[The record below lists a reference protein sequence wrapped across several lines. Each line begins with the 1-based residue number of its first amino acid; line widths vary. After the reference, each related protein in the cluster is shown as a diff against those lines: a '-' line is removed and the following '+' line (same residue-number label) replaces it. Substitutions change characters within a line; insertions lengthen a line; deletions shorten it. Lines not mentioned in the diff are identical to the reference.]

1 MDEEQT
7 LQSPIAGSL
16 RGIRRSI
23 SSSVFNPMS
32 RPQPA
37 ETDNQTNNLLLQNQL
52 SLNNISS
59 QLEGI
64 TKTVTSLNFSLE
76 GIKEN
81 LSISDTIEKQRE
93 AEKQR
98 REAILAEQGLREG
111 KESALEKKIQ
121 SSLQKPLQGI
131 AAKTQKTLFSL
142 QNFFLILAGGWLT
155 NVGIDLL
162 QAFAEGNSEK
172 IKKLKIIFTA
182 GLVGL
187 GATITA
193 ISIGIGNTLRLIT
206 SFATNAAR
214 VAFGPLIRGTF
225 GAAGRLFAVA
235 VRKFN
240 PLIPLLLN
248 LGSVPINFLRNL
260 IGGGVAATSIAGG
273 GKILGEALDPS
284 ESKIVRKSVNGKE
297 VLEITGDTTKKA
309 SKGKGF
315 FKNIFKNPFARKVG
329 AEVTESGVKTAAK
342 GTFRSL
348 LQKIAAPLKG
358 KGGFLGQFLIDFLIF
373 GEDLDRAIAGA
384 AGWVAG
390 AKIGGAIGASLGALV
405 GGIGAVPGGIIG
417 SIIGGF
423 IGAEGMKSL
432 FSGIKSMFGFGKKKT
447 DDKLP
452 KLTADDMAGEREAIE
467 LGLIEP
473 IQTDNSTRADLISQ
487 DPDSNVNV
495 LNLGQSAQQNN
506 GLGSMPVE
514 VASNQIPFIPF
525 DESNTAALF
534 ATTTFGAPA

>member
-98 REAILAEQGLREG
+98 RESILAEQGLREG

-193 ISIGIGNTLRLIT
+193 ISIGIGNRTTILCFWLI
-206 SFATNAAR
+206 
-214 VAFGPLIRGTF
+214 
-225 GAAGRLFAVA
+225 
-235 VRKFN
+235 
-240 PLIPLLLN
+240 
-248 LGSVPINFLRNL
+248 
-260 IGGGVAATSIAGG
+260 
-273 GKILGEALDPS
+273 
-284 ESKIVRKSVNGKE
+284 
-297 VLEITGDTTKKA
+297 
-309 SKGKGF
+309 
-315 FKNIFKNPFARKVG
+315 
-329 AEVTESGVKTAAK
+329 
-342 GTFRSL
+342 
-348 LQKIAAPLKG
+348 
-358 KGGFLGQFLIDFLIF
+358 
-373 GEDLDRAIAGA
+373 
-384 AGWVAG
+384 
-390 AKIGGAIGASLGALV
+390 
-405 GGIGAVPGGIIG
+405 
-417 SIIGGF
+417 
-423 IGAEGMKSL
+423 
-432 FSGIKSMFGFGKKKT
+432 
-447 DDKLP
+447 
-452 KLTADDMAGEREAIE
+452 
-467 LGLIEP
+467 
-473 IQTDNSTRADLISQ
+473 
-487 DPDSNVNV
+487 
-495 LNLGQSAQQNN
+495 
-506 GLGSMPVE
+506 
-514 VASNQIPFIPF
+514 
-525 DESNTAALF
+525 
-534 ATTTFGAPA
+534 